1 MSNETELVQLQEK
14 NKKLQARIR
23 RLSEEKANLYLTH
36 HLMEILVIGEDIE
49 SMLKNLMVGLC
60 ECVGGTDV
68 EVYYWDEQNLH
79 YANLQG
85 IRVILNT
92 IEDPLIAEIFEH
104 QKFIEKDSSITN
116 AQLMST
122 ATSVAWNWV
131 IPLIINQQ
139 IIGAIKVS
147 NMLGSAQMRSY
158 LAPFFQHLALLLN
171 NQLKTKA
178 AEVANQAK
186 SDFLAIMSHEI
197 RTPMNA
203 MLGMNEMLLSPDL
216 PESDRLKYA
225 TIALKSGNN
234 LLVLLNDILDL
245 SKIET
250 GKVSLEKL
258 NFRPCELIQ
267 ELCLL
272 FKKSAESKGLEL
284 NSNCIIKENKVYLAD
299 SNRLQQMLSNLITNA
314 IKFTEQGEIYISI
327 SEISHHEHEAILEFS
342 VQDTGVGIAEDNRA
356 KLFKPFSQLDSS
368 TTRHYGGTGLGL
380 SIVRQLSHLMGG
392 KAGCESALKQGS
404 RFWFQVTVEVTPID
418 QLSLPSNGSAKDFGN
433 SVSQENNLSSDK
445 LHFTLQQQQTIRQ
458 MWQELDGLLKKSL
471 FSSISHFKKINQIL
485 SNSIISK
492 ELLVLSDL
500 INTMCFKDARTYI
513 QEHGLVKKLEEEF
526 NDNE

>member
-1 MSNETELVQLQEK
+1 MSNETESVQLQEK
-14 NKKLQARIR
+14 IKKLQARVR

-36 HLMEILVIGEDIE
+36 HLMEILIVGEDIE
-49 SMLKNLMVGLC
+49 TMLKNLMVGLC

-85 IRVILNT
+85 VRTILKR
-92 IEDPLIAEIFEH
+92 IEDPLIVEIFEH
-104 QKFIEKDSSITN
+104 RKFIEKDSPVTN

-122 ATSVAWNWV
+122 ATSVAWDWV

-147 NMLGSAQMRSY
+147 NMLGSAQMRTY
-158 LAPFFQHLALLLN
+158 LSPFFQHLALLLN
-171 NQLKTKA
+171 NQLQTKA
-178 AEVANQAK
+178 AKVANKAK

-203 MLGMNEMLLSPDL
+203 ILGMTEMLLRPKLS
-216 PESDRLKYA
+216 ETERLKYA
-225 TIALKSGNN
+225 AVSLKSGNN
-234 LLVLLNDILDL
+234 LLGLLNDILDL
-245 SKIET
+245 SKIEA
-250 GKVSLEKL
+250 GKISLEKI
-258 NFRPCELIQ
+258 NFRPAELIQ
-267 ELCLL
+267 DLGLL
-272 FKKSAESKGLEL
+272 FKKSAENKNLEFK
-284 NSNCIIKENKVYLAD
+284 SHCFIKNNQTYLAD

-314 IKFTEQGEIYISI
+314 IKFTEQGAIYISI
-327 SEISHHEHEAILEFS
+327 SEINRDKNEATLEFS

-392 KAGCESALKQGS
+392 KAGCESVLKQGS
-404 RFWFQVTVEVTPID
+404 RFWFQITVEALPIEALPLPCHTSAND
-418 QLSLPSNGSAKDFGN
+418 FANAGSQDNSLSN
-433 SVSQENNLSSDK
+433 DK
-445 LHFTLQQQQTIRQ
+445 LRFTLQQQQTMLQ
-458 MWQELDGLLKKSL
+458 MWQELDGLLKKGL
-471 FSSISHFKKINQIL
+471 FSSISHFKTMSQMLNK
-485 SNSIISK
+485 SIISK

-513 QEHGLVKKLEEEF
+513 QEHDLIKKLEEEF
-526 NDNE
+526 NNNE